1 MSENNNASDAQKAA
15 NSQQSEVLDLV
26 EQSQRVVQAFWERQA
41 KEAAEG
47 GFSVIDSQGV
57 AQAFADFGQ
66 SFWLN
71 PGDLAKKQMEFWQDN
86 INLVLGLQKH
96 TASMDADPSEKVTYS
111 DRRFKD
117 KAWDNDLVFY
127 YLKQAYLLSSDWI
140 NSLVEDAETAP
151 ETKEKVA
158 FYTRQFVSAMAPSN
172 YALTNPQV
180 LREAKETGGRNLLRG
195 LKNLLADLEKGR
207 GQLQISMTDEN
218 AFEVGGNI
226 AISPGKV
233 VFQND
238 LMQLIQYAPSTKQ
251 VYKRPLLVVPPW
263 INKFYVLDLQPK
275 NSLIKWIVDQG
286 YTLFVIS
293 WVNPSEDLADKTF
306 TDYMHEGLL
315 TSLDAI
321 EQATGEKEV
330 NLLGFCIGGILTTAT
345 LAYMAATG
353 DDRVKS
359 TSLLATMIDLRDVGE
374 VSVFVNEDQ
383 LQRIN
388 DHVSNKGYLEGKHM
402 ADMFSMMRENDLIW
416 SFVVNNY
423 LMGKDPMP
431 FDLLYWNS
439 DSTRLPAE
447 MLIYYLENFYLKN
460 LLVMPGGIEL
470 DGVPLDLGKIKTPLY
485 SVATRDDHIAPWVSC
500 YPLTQVTGG
509 PVRFVLGGSG
519 HIAGIINQPAR
530 NKYGYWTNAKSPK
543 DHDSWLAGAKAHE
556 GSWWPDW
563 EKWLRKKSGTKVDA
577 RKPGEGGL
585 KVIEDAPGSYVKAR
599 NPE

>member
-1 MSENNNASDAQKAA
+1 
-15 NSQQSEVLDLV
+15 
-26 EQSQRVVQAFWERQA
+26 
-41 KEAAEG
+41 
-47 GFSVIDSQGV
+47 
-57 AQAFADFGQ
+57 
-66 SFWLN
+66 
-71 PGDLAKKQMEFWQDN
+71 
-86 INLVLGLQKH
+86 
-96 TASMDADPSEKVTYS
+96 
-111 DRRFKD
+111 
-117 KAWDNDLVFY
+117 
-127 YLKQAYLLSSDWI
+127 
-140 NSLVEDAETAP
+140 
-151 ETKEKVA
+151 
-158 FYTRQFVSAMAPSN
+158 
-172 YALTNPQV
+172 
-180 LREAKETGGRNLLRG
+180 
-195 LKNLLADLEKGR
+195 
-207 GQLQISMTDEN
+207 
-218 AFEVGGNI
+218 
-226 AISPGKV
+226 
-233 VFQND
+233 
-238 LMQLIQYAPSTKQ
+238 
-251 VYKRPLLVVPPW
+251 
-263 INKFYVLDLQPK
+263 
-275 NSLIKWIVDQG
+275 
-286 YTLFVIS
+286 
-293 WVNPSEDLADKTF
+293 
-306 TDYMHEGLL
+306 
-315 TSLDAI
+315 LDAI

-388 DHVSNKGYLEGKHM
+388 DHVSKKGYLEGKHM

-460 LLVMPGGIEL
+460 LLVTPGGIEL

-485 SVATRDDHIAPWVSC
+485 SVATTDDHIAPWVSC

-585 KVIEDAPGSYVKAR
+585 KIIEDAPGSYVKVR
-599 NPE
+599 NPN